1 MSNTNS
7 VDKLFKKTRLSLQQ
21 GHKLRK
27 PSRPAQQWTNRNRGD
42 SVVVSDQIFGENR
55 LTSKTLVEQQQAEA
69 VSETHNTPRLYSIH
83 VRLDVPK
90 KYRQHRTTV
99 GRKPR

>member
-27 PSRPAQQWTNRNRGD
+27 PSRPSQQWTNRNRGD

-55 LTSKTLVEQQQAEA
+55 LTSKTLVEQQPAEA
-69 VSETHNTPRLYSIH
+69 VSETHNNSDDCIH

-90 KYRQHRTTV
+90 KYCQHRTTV